1 MRKKNKDVLHNLLVI
16 ARREFLEKGFKN
28 TNMRS
33 IAAQAG
39 VGLSNIYNYFRNK
52 DSLLREIVQ
61 PVLDELEAIMEEHN
75 NESHLR
81 IDYFVSQEELMA
93 ETRVYVDLI
102 TRFKEE
108 LHILLHKSQGSA
120 LDAFRVQYIDRHT
133 ETGLEYM
140 RLLKER
146 YPHVNTDVSDFFIHT
161 MSSWWIGIVG
171 ELVMH
176 DLSRKE
182 LERFVTEYME
192 FVMAGWKRVM
202 RIG

>member
-1 MRKKNKDVLHNLLVI
+1 MRKKNKDVLHNLLSV

-28 TNMRS
+28 TNMRT
-33 IAAQAG
+33 IAAKAG
-39 VGLSNIYNYFRNK
+39 VGLSNIYNYFSNK
-52 DSLLREIVQ
+52 DALFREIVQ
-61 PVLDELEAIMEEHN
+61 PVLDELERIILKHN
-75 NESHLR
+75 DESHLR
-81 IDYFVSQEELMA
+81 IDYFASQEELLA
-93 ETRVYVDLI
+93 ETSVYVDII
-102 TRFKEE
+102 TRYKKE

-120 LDAFRVQYIDRHT
+120 LDTFRVQYIDRHT
-133 ETGLEYM
+133 EVGLEYM

-146 YPHVNTDVSDFFIHT
+146 CPHVNTDVSDFFIHT

-176 DLSRKE
+176 DLNRKE